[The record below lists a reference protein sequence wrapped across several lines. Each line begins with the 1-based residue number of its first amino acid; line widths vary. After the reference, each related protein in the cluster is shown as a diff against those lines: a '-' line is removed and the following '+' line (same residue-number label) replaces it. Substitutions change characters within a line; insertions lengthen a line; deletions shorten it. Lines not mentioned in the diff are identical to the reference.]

1 MASGS
6 WTFGTGNS
14 YIQGWVNWSSS
25 SNGSSANSSN
35 ISVAVYF
42 RRTNYGYYKLFKY
55 RNV

>member
-14 YIQGWVNWSSS
+14 YIQGWVSWSSS

-35 ISVAVYF
+35 VSVAVYF
-42 RRTNYGYYKLFKY
+42 RRTNYGYT
-55 RNV
+55 N

>member
-6 WTFGTGNS
+6 WTFGTRNS
-14 YIQGWVNWSSS
+14 LIQGLVNWFSS

-42 RRTNYGYYKLFKY
+42 RRTNSGYTKII
-55 RNV
+55 N